1 MSVTTNAYLG
11 WLLLLGILT
20 SGSMVKG
27 TMSMMMIER
36 SERENSAV
44 QEFEPLYFFLLSV
57 RSLSHELFQHL
68 LSLWLDVVALLFS
81 VWRGCFRSHPQH
93 RSRWLI

>member
-1 MSVTTNAYLG
+1 MPHICSFRKPVSLKMSITTKAYLG

-44 QEFEPLYFFLLSV
+44 QEFEPL
-57 RSLSHELFQHL
+57 
-68 LSLWLDVVALLFS
+68 
-81 VWRGCFRSHPQH
+81 
-93 RSRWLI
+93 